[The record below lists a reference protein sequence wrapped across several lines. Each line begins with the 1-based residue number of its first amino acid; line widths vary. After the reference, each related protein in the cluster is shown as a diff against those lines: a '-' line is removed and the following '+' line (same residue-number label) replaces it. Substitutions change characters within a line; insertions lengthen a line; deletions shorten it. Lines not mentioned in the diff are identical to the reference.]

1 MCTRRYYGVG
11 IVGIGRSLL
20 RSNEP
25 LEQIRGDCTM
35 KRTLTLYFAFLAC
48 VGCFFLAQSRST
60 FAQGT
65 PRINALFPAGGQ
77 VGTTVDVSV
86 QGADLNDA
94 HTLIIEGEEGIT
106 GELFDSSGEVDT
118 THQALFE
125 MACAQCH
132 ELRSPGNRSMAAA
145 QWEAT
150 VDRMIS
156 EKDAPISAEDRD
168 KIVAYLKSAVAAS
181 GGLSLRLSIPPDAS
195 PGVREVRIVGKFG
208 ASTAWPFEINEQA
221 EEIELEPNSS
231 IDEAAPVETPIV
243 INGLINSHADADY
256 FQFDGYEG
264 ERFIFEVK
272 AFRLNNASQGF
283 FHPLITLFDADGE
296 ELARSTGFYSL
307 DPLIDY
313 TIPADGT
320 YYLSIRDLLYSN
332 NPSSVYRLSM
342 GTIPYNTYIFP
353 PAGKIGTVIHAEV
366 GGENLPEM
374 SAADSSASLGIPID
388 LTAYQKPGLG
398 EIRTPYGNFP
408 FISSL
413 APETVEVAMTEPMD
427 TPAEPVETSDPE
439 AQALFEARC
448 GQCHELRSPDDQVLT
463 AEEWRT
469 TIARMAAKD
478 NANIST
484 EETERIIAYVQ
495 AETQRLAA
503 IMAKQI
509 HSAQEITVSGGV
521 SGRISEPGDA
531 DYYKFDIRE
540 GQTLGPWWVI
550 QPFDNYNETGFDVVY
565 PPEVEIDLEKEYVG
579 KAGRTIGWYQSTGIG
594 NTVFSNV
601 PEDDVV
607 GYALTYLDADS
618 DRTEILSLGSDDG
631 IKVWVNDKLIWSHH
645 VHRPIRSADDVI
657 ALPLSKGRNKILLK
671 IENGFGPWGFL
682 ASIGGYSMDVSAER
696 LGSPLSPSLTLLNSR
711 GEVLANNAGVA
722 GGRDARIDFSFPETG
737 IYMLRVEDI
746 TGAGGDGYI
755 YHLSAAPTRPDF
767 SISVTPDNPNIGR
780 GGTVVLTVTADR
792 RVGFSSEISLDV
804 ENLPPGVTASSGA
817 ILKEMAEGII
827 TLTAAPDAPLEH
839 RVVQVVGSVMPL
851 TGKLVKRTANPI
863 EFYRVANQL
872 LPVQRSSVVVSVTD
886 PPNII
891 LSIVPENLTIAPET
905 PAPLKVIAQRKSGS
919 QQILTLALLGLPPG
933 IRSRQLYT
941 ILGGDQTEATIV
953 LEPIIVGAGV
963 TARQNPFIGRELA
976 TLPYNVV
983 VTASVGQQIVASSPP
998 AKLYVGASAA
1008 DATQTSAD

>member
-1 MCTRRYYGVG
+1 
-11 IVGIGRSLL
+11 
-20 RSNEP
+20 
-25 LEQIRGDCTM
+25 M
-35 KRTLTLYFAFLAC
+35 KRTSTLYVVFLAC
-48 VGCFFLAQSRST
+48 VGCLFFAQSRSS
-60 FAQGT
+60 FAQGA

-86 QGADLNDA
+86 QGADLKDA
-94 HTLIIEGEEGIT
+94 HSLIIEGEKGIT

-118 THQALFE
+118 THEELFE
-125 MACAQCH
+125 AACTQCH
-132 ELRSPGNRSMAAA
+132 ELRSPSNRSMAAA

-168 KIVAYLKSAVAAS
+168 KIVSYLKSAVAAS
-181 GGLSLRLSIPPDAS
+181 GGLTLRLSIPPDTR
-195 PGVREVRIVGKFG
+195 PGVREIRIVGRFG
-208 ASTAWPFEINEQA
+208 ASTAWPFEISEQV

-231 IDEAAPVETPIV
+231 IDEAVPVMTPVV
-243 INGLINSHADADY
+243 INGLINSGADADY

-264 ERFIFEVK
+264 DRFVFEVK
-272 AFRLNNASQGF
+272 AFRLNNASQQF
-283 FHPLITLFDADGE
+283 FHPVITLFDADGE
-296 ELARSTGFYSL
+296 ELARNTGFYSL

-313 TIPADGT
+313 TIQTDGT
-320 YYLSIRDLLYSN
+320 YYLGIRDLLYGN

-353 PAGKIGTVIHAEV
+353 PAGKIGTTVNAV
-366 GGENLPEM
+366 LGGENLPEI
-374 SAADSSASLGIPID
+374 SATDSNGSLDIPID
-388 LTAYQKPGLG
+388 LTADREPGLE

-413 APETVEVAMTEPMD
+413 APETVEVAMSEPAK
-427 TPAEPVETSDPE
+427 PSPEPVETSDIE
-439 AQALFEARC
+439 GRRLFETRC
-448 GQCHELRSPDDQVLT
+448 SQCHELRSPGNQALT

-469 TIARMAAKD
+469 TIMRMVAKD
-478 NANIST
+478 NANISV
-484 EETERIIAYVQ
+484 EETEQIIAFVQ
-495 AETQRLAA
+495 AEARRLAA

-509 HSAQEITVSGGV
+509 HSAQEMSVSGGV
-521 SGRISEPGDA
+521 SGRISEAGDV
-531 DYYKFDIRE
+531 DYYKFDVRE
-540 GQTLGPWWVI
+540 GQTLGPWWII
-550 QPFDNYNETGFDVVY
+550 QPFDNFNETGFDIVY

-579 KAGRTIGWYQSTGIG
+579 KGGRTIGWYQSTGTG
-594 NTVFSNV
+594 NNVFSNV

-607 GYALTYLDADS
+607 GYALTYFESDH

-645 VHRPIRSADDVI
+645 VHRALRSADDVI
-657 ALPLSKGRNKILLK
+657 ALPLSKGRNKILIK

-682 ASIGGYSMDVSAER
+682 ASIGGYSMDLSAEG

-711 GEVLANNAGVA
+711 GEVLANNAGIA
-722 GGRDARIDFSFPETG
+722 GGRDARIDFSFPEPDV
-737 IYMLRVEDI
+737 YMLRVEDI

-755 YHLSAAPTRPDF
+755 YHLSVVPTRPDF
-767 SISVTPDNPNIGR
+767 SISMTPDNPNIGR

-792 RVGFSSEISLDV
+792 RVGFSGEIMLEV
-804 ENLPPGVTASSGA
+804 ENLPPGVTASTGA
-817 ILKEMAEGII
+817 ILKEMGEGII

-851 TGKLVKRTANPI
+851 AGELVKRAANPI
-863 EFYRVANQL
+863 EFYRLNNQL
-872 LPVQRSSVVVSVTD
+872 LPVQRSSVVVSVTE
-886 PPNII
+886 PPIVT
-891 LSIVPENLTIAPET
+891 LSISPDNLTIVPET
-905 PAPLKVIAQRKSGS
+905 PVPLKVVAQRKPGS

-933 IRSRQLYT
+933 IRTQQLNT

-953 LEPIIVGAGV
+953 LEPIIIGVGV

-983 VTASVGQQIVASSPP
+983 VIASVGQQIVASSPP
-998 AKLYVGASAA
+998 AKLSIGVNGSGAA
-1008 DATQTSAD
+1008 QISAD